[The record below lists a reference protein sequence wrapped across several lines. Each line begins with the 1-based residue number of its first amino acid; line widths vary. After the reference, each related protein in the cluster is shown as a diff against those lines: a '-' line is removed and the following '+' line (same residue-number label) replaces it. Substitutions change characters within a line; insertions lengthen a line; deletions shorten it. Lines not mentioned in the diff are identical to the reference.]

1 LAKRSLTSDILSIY
15 VPSFFI
21 FLGMSIV
28 SPILPLYAES
38 FNVSYTMVSLA
49 ISMYAFGRFVVDLPV
64 GVIADKFGRR
74 PLMVVGTLILT
85 VCSFLNASAPNFA
98 LFLLYRFIEGVGSA
112 MWLTSRTTLLAD
124 ILKPEERGRIMSYFQ
139 AFMLIGS
146 AAGPTFGGIVADR
159 WGISAPFYF
168 YALAGGISLMLTWF
182 LVKEPEGARASHHD
196 DGPHFSTPMMRRLL
210 TNRSFMMAC
219 LAAFTAF
226 FLMTGIR
233 GTMLPLYASSELG
246 LDAEAI
252 GTVISF
258 ATLMNLILTV
268 PVGYGIDYFG
278 RKPIIVVSILV
289 AAVACAIFPFTTSYV
304 TLAMCAVLLGVG
316 TTGAQQAPLA
326 MASDATIHEP
336 HGLSMGVYRFFGD
349 IGFVLGPIVL
359 GVIAD
364 GYGLRLPFY
373 CMSAIMIVNGGLIL
387 IFARETFRRRT
398 MGKEFQAPVE

>member
-304 TLAMCAVLLGVG
+304 TLAMGAVL
-316 TTGAQQAPLA
+316 
-326 MASDATIHEP
+326 
-336 HGLSMGVYRFFGD
+336 
-349 IGFVLGPIVL
+349 
-359 GVIAD
+359 
-364 GYGLRLPFY
+364 
-373 CMSAIMIVNGGLIL
+373 
-387 IFARETFRRRT
+387 
-398 MGKEFQAPVE
+398 